1 MTVVH
6 EPGSTRPG
14 RAAGL
19 VLIGVAVIAL
29 VLGVITLLDDGG
41 GDNPPSG
48 APPSSQPSGAQPP
61 GSGTQP
67 PGNSSPGSG
76 SPGSGGPG
84 SGGPGSGTQPPATP
98 PNTPPPA
105 NTTTVA
111 QPPPAPPPPPDPRR
125 VPLRV
130 LNNGTI
136 TGLAAQA
143 AGDFRADGW
152 TVAEVGNYSQ
162 GIIPTTT
169 AYFRPGTEE
178 EAAARTLAAK
188 FDMRAEA
195 RFPGIAGASP
205 GVIVMIT
212 NDYGGK

>member
-19 VLIGVAVIAL
+19 VLIGIAVIAL
-29 VLGVITLLDDGG
+29 VPGVITLIDDGDG
-41 GDNPPSG
+41 SNPPNS
-48 APPSSQPSGAQPP
+48 APPSSQPGGSQPP
-61 GSGTQP
+61 GSGGSQP
-67 PGNSSPGSG
+67 
-76 SPGSGGPG
+76 PGSGGSQPPG
-84 SGGPGSGTQPPATP
+84 SGGPGSGTQTQPPGSNT
-98 PNTPPPA
+98 NTPPPA

-111 QPPPAPPPPPDPRR
+111 QPPPPQPTPPDPRR

-152 TVAEVGNYSQ
+152 TVVEVGNYSQ

-178 EAAARTLAAK
+178 EAAARTLAGK
-188 FDMRAEA
+188 FNMRAEA